1 MVSKRV
7 RPSLYTYN
15 LLLKCTRECGLG
27 DEFETRKTIGKII
40 DDPHLLTSETKFEG
54 LSALENNELNT
65 TLTPNNYDTE
75 HIENRP
81 NLLDVKPYFGNILG
95 ISDIKSSEER
105 YNLSFI
111 HQ

>member
-27 DEFETRKTIGKII
+27 DEFETRKTIGNII
-40 DDPHLLTSETKFEG
+40 DNPHLLSSESTNEKFSTLKKDEINVM
-54 LSALENNELNT
+54 LVPNNDEKENN
-65 TLTPNNYDTE
+65 
-75 HIENRP
+75 ENRP
-81 NLLDVKPYFGNILG
+81 NLLDAKPYFGNIVD

-105 YNLSFI
+105 
-111 HQ
+111 